1 MKPKR
6 QTSEQWA
13 MREHVLAYITE
24 FCSCNGYSPTYRE
37 IGEAVGV
44 KSASTV
50 SRYVHWLMDEGLLTH
65 GDAKPRTLTTATSAD
80 AAPTETI
87 QQRVCLELADSG
99 RVYLDFSMTKPRTAL
114 VELVFDGI
122 LDAQD
127 IRGRVGRIVRCG
139 ADCD

>member
-1 MKPKR
+1 MG
-6 QTSEQWA
+6 
-13 MREHVLAYITE
+13 L
-24 FCSCNGYSPTYRE
+24 
-37 IGEAVGV
+37 
-44 KSASTV
+44 KSAATV
-50 SRYVHWLMDEGLLTH
+50 SRYVHWLMDEGLMDEGLLAH
-65 GDAKPRTLTTATSAD
+65 GDAKPRTLTTATPAD

-87 QQRVCLELADSG
+87 QQRVCLELADG
-99 RVYLDFSMTKPRTAL
+99 GKVYLDFCMTKPRTAL

>member
-1 MKPKR
+1 MTPRR
-6 QTSEQWA
+6 QTSAQWA
-13 MREHVLAYITE
+13 MRERVLAYITE
-24 FCSCNGYSPTYRE
+24 YCGRRGYSPTYRE
-37 IGEAVGV
+37 IGEAVGL
-44 KSASTV
+44 KSAATV

-65 GDAKPRTLTTATSAD
+65 GDAKPRTLTTASPAD

-87 QQRVCLELADSG
+87 QQRVCLELADG
-99 RVYLDFSMTKPRTAL
+99 GKVYLDFSMTKPRTAP

>member
-13 MREHVLAYITE
+13 MRERVLAYITE

-37 IGEAVGV
+37 IGEAVGI

-50 SRYVHWLMDEGLLTH
+50 SRYVHWLMDEGLLVH
-65 GDAKPRTLTTATSAD
+65 DDDKPRMLTTAGSTD
-80 AAPTETI
+80 KTTVETI
-87 QQRVCLELADSG
+87 QQRICLELADG
-99 RVYLDFSMTKPRTAL
+99 GKVYLDFCMTKPRTAP

-127 IRGRVGRIVRCG
+127 IRGRVGRIVHCC